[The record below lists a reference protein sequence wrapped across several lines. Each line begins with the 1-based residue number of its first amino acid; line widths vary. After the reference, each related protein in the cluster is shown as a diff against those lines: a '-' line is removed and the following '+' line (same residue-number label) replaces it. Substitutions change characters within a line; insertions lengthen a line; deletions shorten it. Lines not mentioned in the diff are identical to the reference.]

1 MKVKHCVAIS
11 DCLHGVFLFFSK
23 VGLPGACLRPQAGG
37 GEIKTQTDTVEKTP
51 DADFHTVSRAFL
63 QNAGG

>member
-11 DCLHGVFLFFSK
+11 DCLHGVFLFFSN

-37 GEIKTQTDTVEKTP
+37 GEIETQTDTVEKPPGT
-51 DADFHTVSRAFL
+51 DFQAVSRAFL
-63 QNAGG
+63 